1 MTIGIPMVFGW
12 TQDDGAM
19 NAGPAPLFE
28 DEEAMKVPIKNFAH
42 ALTDK
47 DYESLFS
54 LYPPVDFA
62 DEVKN
67 YNARKE
73 ESDPIAPVHYFRVS
87 RILRDMMFTC
97 PSIDFGYEMSRQ
109 SKALDPT
116 FSGIRLYDLNQSMLT
131 PMFKGAGMPYMGGK
145 LLRVKISPFCGYL
158 QYFKLLK
165 GACSR
170 SKDYRMTPMSP

>member
-1 MTIGIPMVFGW
+1 MVFGW

-116 FSGIRLYDLNQSMLT
+116 FSGVRLYDLNQSMLT

-145 LLRVKISPFCGYL
+145 LLRVNFLPFVTSCSTSSYS
-158 QYFKLLK
+158 K
-165 GACSR
+165 GHAQEAG
-170 SKDYRMTPMSP
+170 TIG